1 MLRAIYARCRFSLG
15 LFTRIRPTLTRST
28 EAGEMISPLEI
39 MLEIMPVLALAL
51 AIVLIPFISDG
62 PPSL

>member
-1 MLRAIYARCRFSLG
+1 
-15 LFTRIRPTLTRST
+15 
-28 EAGEMISPLEI
+28 MISPLEI
-39 MLEIMPVLALAL
+39 MWEIMPVLALAL

>member
-1 MLRAIYARCRFSLG
+1 MV
-15 LFTRIRPTLTRST
+15 
-28 EAGEMISPLEI
+28 SP
-39 MLEIMPVLALAL
+39 LEIMPVLALAL